1 MTRPLLD
8 PSHPEHE
15 ESRKAA
21 EASRIYLLPN
31 ILTAGNLFF
40 GFVAIIRCIQ
50 ARELGLPGMEDP
62 SRAAE
67 LYTQAVLCILLAVIC
82 DALDGRV
89 ARLGGRESL
98 FGKEF
103 DSLADIVSFG
113 LAPALLVFFLI
124 LSPTENLA
132 FFRQIGWLIG
142 FIFLL
147 CAGVRLARF
156 NVLSQFESVVSSS
169 RGGKDFVGLPAPA
182 AAGIIASL
190 SLVLNTYDLKWWAI
204 FLPFLMLLIAYLMV
218 STITFPSFKNID
230 WNTHTRVNTFI
241 LVIGCAVILIHFRV
255 FAPALIF
262 LGYLFYGIGRH
273 FARVKAANKM

>member
-1 MTRPLLD
+1 MNPAPPD
-8 PSHPEHE
+8 HSDAE
-15 ESRKAA
+15 RKSA

-50 ARELGLPGMEDP
+50 ARELGLPEMEDP
-62 SRAAE
+62 ARAAE
-67 LYTQAVLCILLAVIC
+67 FYTQAVLCILLAVIC

-103 DSLADIVSFG
+103 DSLADMVSFG
-113 LAPALLVFFLI
+113 VAPALLVFFLI

-156 NVLSQFESVVSSS
+156 NVLSLFEVNNRSQN
-169 RGGKDFVGLPAPA
+169 RGGRDFVGLPAPA

-190 SLVLNTYDLKWWAI
+190 SLVLNTYELKWWAI

-218 STITFPSFKNID
+218 STIRFPSFKNID

-241 LVIGCAVILIHFRV
+241 LVIGIAVILFHFRV

-262 LGYLFYGIGRH
+262 LGYLFFGIGRH
-273 FARVKAANKM
+273 FYRKRPRTRCE